1 MANMKL
7 RIVREGK
14 IKLKIPVE
22 KTYDA
27 AVFFNPEAELQRDVS
42 VSALQVWAKENKPKT
57 LLDALSASGARGLRY
72 AKEVKGIGSILLNDK
87 NPAAV
92 KLIKQNI
99 MLNKCRKCKAKLA
112 DANLLMR
119 ENVFHV
125 IDIDPF
131 GPPVQFLDSAA
142 RSIFHKGFLAVT
154 ATDTAPLSGT
164 YPAAC
169 FRKYGIKTVKGT
181 DYYAEL
187 GLRILISHIILT
199 FSRWDRAFVPV
210 LSHQTAH
217 YFRTYG
223 RIGKASEIESLLRQF
238 GFVCHCPKCGNRKFG
253 RSETICDR
261 CGSPYLIAGPLY
273 LGPISEKAFCEKV
286 LSDLSERPFKQKA
299 VEMKLLGLIIEE
311 SELPPFYYDI
321 HYVAKKQKLSI
332 PKTSVLM
339 EKLRSK
345 GFSVGHTHFCDTAVK
360 TSASFVEFVEALR

>member
-1 MANMKL
+1 MKL
-7 RIVREGK
+7 RVVREGK
-14 IKLKIPVE
+14 IRLKIPVE

-42 VSALQVWAKENKPKT
+42 VSALQVWASANKQT
-57 LLDALSASGARGLRY
+57 TVLDALSASGARGLRY
-72 AKEVKGIGSILLNDK
+72 AKEVKGIGIVTLNDK
-87 NPAAV
+87 NPLAV

-99 MLNKCRKCKAKLA
+99 ALNRCKKCKAKLA
-112 DANLLMR
+112 DANVLMR
-119 ENVFHV
+119 NNVFHV

-142 RSIFHKGFLAVT
+142 RSIFHKGFVAVT

-169 FRKYGIKTVKGT
+169 FRKYGIKTIKGT

-199 FSRWDRAFVPV
+199 FARWDRAYVPI

-223 RIGKASEIESLLRQF
+223 RIGKASEIEALLHQF
-238 GFVCHCPKCGNRKFG
+238 GFVMHCPKCGNRKFG
-253 RSETICDR
+253 KSETVCDR

-286 LSDLSERPFKQKA
+286 LSDLSERTFKQKSA
-299 VEMKLLGLIIEE
+299 EMRLLGLLIEE

-321 HYVAKKQKLSI
+321 HYVAKKQHLQI
-332 PKTSVLM
+332 PKTDVLVK
-339 EKLRSK
+339 KLRSK

-360 TSASFVEFVEALR
+360 TNASFGEFVEILK